1 MRPRPGLVASTG
13 TTAPASTPSPS
24 GPSGLRATF
33 KPQVSNI
40 AAHATA
46 AEQERKRKLVRQVP
60 LLQQVVKEQICDIEA
75 LVNAMH
81 LETFVDGEY
90 IYSQGQDDRV
100 LYFIEEG
107 KVLIT
112 QHRGRVVA
120 SVGTAIAQPAIP
132 AVASPVVTPGFNLVR
147 RRSIQEAEMQVQI
160 MAHEEHE
167 YFGELI
173 FVMHA
178 VRNAHAVSSGA
189 VTCMTLHDDDVE
201 LLLGPVLPLIMYRHL
216 LRSHGVLEKDRLFK
230 DYLPVQQLYVI
241 NHCVLASFHD
251 GDYICRQGEMDD
263 QYYIIAEG
271 EAHIIL
277 EEHVPVRGQSR
288 RSLFVSSSTKSMA
301 KLITSV
307 NVADHSHDHD
317 DASTLRRSIVAQKTR
332 FQGFGEMGLFG
343 KPRAAHVLAVGES
356 VQCIVIPRK
365 VYIAAAQMVNGAA
378 IDVDA
383 ESLLATSLIE
393 EWNLVIN
400 ARNLHLSNP
409 KVAEYLVTFIK
420 KFKAA
425 FNQKFA
431 GKTVYL
437 DFLRR
442 LHQEPHLASEFRFL
456 ASRVTW
462 DAPSSSLS
470 IIRSETRRV
479 LGQSAADCTEE
490 EVNFIA
496 RMIEHTA
503 FLDKFDLPRLVNKA
517 KLARALG
524 RVMEFQNIAKDMYL
538 FHQGKIESKAFVIL
552 RGKINIVNEDINS
565 LQMLKHYEI
574 IATLSPGDSLGE
586 LSLVARLP
594 RSASA
599 IAPTDTD
606 LLVFDR
612 NHLSA
617 LAVLLPGVS
626 VRHVMIERAEFLAK
640 LNFFKGSD
648 FGQCVR
654 VSHDTIECF
663 YEPRHLFL
671 QEPVQSRTLYIVQSG
686 EIAVFLK
693 KSVSAGGS
701 DPLAMKK
708 VLVRVATIG
717 PQEYFGIAI
726 AAANVSN
733 TGVISSSLGNS
744 TNAGSSKGNNTSGPA
759 STLTMGGVAIDLTET
774 TFMCTIPVRMLEL
787 SERGW
792 RRLSPMSL
800 QIIRSSILERHRWNN
815 ELAGK
820 QKDPTHY
827 HPERPWQALVRVN
840 VSTGVQEQFQTTQLV
855 RHINDKKQIASYY
868 AQYFPDESLQPP
880 VRNASTSQSNS
891 REAAKSTALIAL
903 AKSNWT
909 SLATAASPSSPWK
922 GPSASS
928 CLGGSFASGFAPMLK
943 PSRPISL
950 LSTLQAGSHHYA
962 PLSPVMPVAP
972 APHSLSPRSRTN
984 TKASAQESPKCA
996 KKEDL
1001 SSMWKLQQRPSLH

>member
-13 TTAPASTPSPS
+13 TTAPGSTLSPS
-24 GPSGLRATF
+24 SLRATI
-33 KPQVSNI
+33 KPQEGNI
-40 AAHATA
+40 ATVE
-46 AEQERKRKLVRQVP
+46 EQERKRKLVRQVP
-60 LLQQVVKEQICDIEA
+60 LLQQVVKDQICDLEA
-75 LVNAMH
+75 LVNAMRI
-81 LETFVDGEY
+81 ETFVDGEY

-112 QHRGRVVA
+112 QHRGRIGAAANTKPSMPLVVPSA
-120 SVGTAIAQPAIP
+120 
-132 AVASPVVTPGFNLVR
+132 NLVR

-178 VRNAHAVSSGA
+178 VRNAYAVASGA
-189 VTCMTLHDDDVE
+189 VTCMTLREHDVE
-201 LLLGPVLPLIMYRHL
+201 MLLGPVLSLILYRHL

-230 DYLPVQQLYVI
+230 DYLPIQQLYVI
-241 NHCVLASFHD
+241 NHCLLASFHD
-251 GDYICRQGEMDD
+251 GDCICRQGEMDD
-263 QYYIIAEG
+263 QYYIITEG
-271 EAHIIL
+271 EVHIVL
-277 EEHVPVRGQSR
+277 EEHVPIHDASLC
-288 RSLFVSSSTKSMA
+288 SLFVSDSSESIA
-301 KLITSV
+301 KVVTTV
-307 NVADHSHDHD
+307 NVADHSHDND
-317 DASTLRRSIVAQKTR
+317 DASTLRRSLVAQKTR

-409 KVAEYLVTFIK
+409 KVAHYLVTFIK

-442 LHQEPHLASEFRFL
+442 LHQEPQLASEFGFL

-479 LGQSAADCTEE
+479 LGQSAADCTDE
-490 EVNFIA
+490 EVNFIG
-496 RMIEHTA
+496 RMIENTA

-524 RVMEFQNIAKDMYL
+524 RVMEFQNIGKDMYL

-574 IATLSPGDSLGE
+574 IATLSAGDSLGE

-612 NHLSA
+612 NHLNA

-626 VRHVMIERAEFLAK
+626 VRHVMVERAVFLAK
-640 LNFFKGSD
+640 LNFFKGCD

-654 VSHDTIECF
+654 VSHDTIECL

-686 EIAVFLK
+686 EVAVFLK
-693 KSVSAGGS
+693 KSVSAGSS

-726 AAANVSN
+726 AAAIVSN
-733 TGVISSSLGNS
+733 SGVISAVQINPTNTGLSKSHNSGSNAPSSTVS
-744 TNAGSSKGNNTSGPA
+744 
-759 STLTMGGVAIDLTET
+759 MGGIAIDLAET
-774 TFMCTIPVRMLEL
+774 TFMSTIPVRMLEL

-800 QIIRSSILERHRWNN
+800 QIIRLSILERHRWNN
-815 ELAGK
+815 EQAEK
-820 QKDPTHY
+820 QKGPTHY
-827 HPERPWQALVRVN
+827 HLERPWQALLRVN
-840 VSTGVQEQFQTTQLV
+840 VSTGVQEQYQSSQLV
-855 RHINDKKQIASYY
+855 RHINDKKQITSYY
-868 AQYFPDESLQPP
+868 AQYFPDESSQPTA
-880 VRNASTSQSNS
+880 RNAASQSNP
-891 REAAKSTALIAL
+891 REAAKSTALIAQ
-903 AKSNWT
+903 AKSNWN
-909 SLATAASPSSPWK
+909 SLATAATPASLWRGEP
-922 GPSASS
+922 ASS
-928 CLGGSFASGFAPMLK
+928 SLGGSFASSFAPILK
-943 PSRPISL
+943 PCRPINL
-950 LSTLQAGSHHYA
+950 LSTLHTGTHHYTSA
-962 PLSPVMPVAP
+962 TPATPLYPMTPVAP
-972 APHSLSPRSRTN
+972 APLSSSPRSRVN
-984 TKASAQESPKCA
+984 TKVSVNESPVYANK
-996 KKEDL
+996 DDM

>member
-1 MRPRPGLVASTG
+1 M
-13 TTAPASTPSPS
+13 
-24 GPSGLRATF
+24 
-33 KPQVSNI
+33 SNI
-40 AAHATA
+40 AANATA

-60 LLQQVVKEQICDIEA
+60 LLQQVVKEQICDLEA
-75 LVNAMH
+75 LVHAMH
-81 LETFVDGEY
+81 IETFVDGEY

-107 KVLIT
+107 KVLIA
-112 QHRGRVVA
+112 QHRGRIVA
-120 SVGTAIAQPAIP
+120 SAGAANAQPVIP
-132 AVASPVVTPGFNLVR
+132 TVAAPVATPGVNLVR

-173 FVMHA
+173 FVMHE

-189 VTCMTLHDDDVE
+189 VTCMTLHDDAVE
-201 LLLGPVLPLIMYRHL
+201 MLLGPVLPLIMYRHL

-230 DYLPVQQLYVI
+230 DYLPIQQLHVI
-241 NHCVLASFHD
+241 NHCLLASFHD

-277 EEHVPVRGQSR
+277 EEHVPVRGASR
-288 RSLFVSSSTKSMA
+288 RSLFVSNSNKSMA
-301 KLITSV
+301 NLITSV
-307 NVADHSHDHD
+307 NVADHSHDND

-356 VQCIVIPRK
+356 MQCIVIPRK

-442 LHQEPHLASEFRFL
+442 LHQEPQLASEFRFL

-490 EVNFIA
+490 EVNFIG

-503 FLDKFDLPRLVNKA
+503 FLDKFDLPRLVNKTN
-517 KLARALG
+517 LARALG

-574 IATLSPGDSLGE
+574 IATLSAGDSLGE

-626 VRHVMIERAEFLAK
+626 VRHVMVERAEFLAK

-654 VSHDTIECF
+654 VSHDTIECT
-663 YEPRHLFL
+663 YDPRHLFL

-693 KSVSAGGS
+693 KSVSSGGS

-726 AAANVSN
+726 TAANVSN
-733 TGVISSSLGNS
+733 TGVVSAALGNS
-744 TNAGSSKGNNTSGPA
+744 TNAMASKGNNSGSHA
-759 STLTMGGVAIDLTET
+759 LSSTLTVGEVAIDLTET

-815 ELAGK
+815 ELAEK
-820 QKDPTHY
+820 QKDPTHF

-840 VSTGVQEQFQTTQLV
+840 VSTGVQEQVQTTQLV

-868 AQYFPDESLQPP
+868 AQYFPDESLQSP
-880 VRNASTSQSNS
+880 VRNASASQSNLTD
-891 REAAKSTALIAL
+891 AAKSTARIAQ

-909 SLATAASPSSPWK
+909 SLATAASPASPWN
-922 GPSASS
+922 GPPVSS

-943 PSRPISL
+943 PCRPINL
-950 LSTLQAGSHHYA
+950 LSTLQSGTHHYSSA
-962 PLSPVMPVAP
+962 HHVSSLSPVMPVAP
-972 APHSLSPRSRTN
+972 APHSSSPRSRTN
-984 TKASAQESPKCA
+984 RKASPTKSPTCA
-996 KKEDL
+996 KKEDM